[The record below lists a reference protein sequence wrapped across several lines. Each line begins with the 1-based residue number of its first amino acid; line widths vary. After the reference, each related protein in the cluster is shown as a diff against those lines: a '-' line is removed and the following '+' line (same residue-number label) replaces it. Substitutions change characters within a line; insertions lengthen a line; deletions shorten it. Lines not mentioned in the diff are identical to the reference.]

1 MNAPTV
7 SRGAKVDPAPEIS
20 VIVIAIHGDRRAVD
34 AIRSLDDAQ
43 VPTEVILVNTGGGSV
58 AEALGPLVE
67 QVVLVECDRLHL
79 PGGARNLG
87 LSQASAPVIAF
98 LAADCLATPGWLVS
112 RLAAHKD
119 AAAVAS
125 AIRPAP
131 GSRHVPIAS
140 WASYGI
146 LHCRR
151 APECPEDNALRYGVS
166 YRREV
171 FAQYGA
177 FLEDRRIGEDTELN
191 NRLIGADL
199 PHWYPQIVTSP
210 PLPDDRRRGSFR
222 LIQPRKTPVP
232 LGPRQSYSRD
242 AQVSASR
249 GGKRVEL
256 LVLRSTR
263 ARRDEAGPAYCSAP
277 DHDAR
282 RQLCARRGLR
292 GHPAQAAGDGFRYS
306 FAMTRTPSS
315 RSCLG
320 VAGAGAPISRSSAC
334 WFIGN
339 SVISRRFCTPQS
351 SITMRS
357 MPNAAPPCGGAP
369 YWNAR

>member
-1 MNAPTV
+1 MTAPTV
-7 SRGAKVDPAPEIS
+7 SRGAKVNPAPEIS

-34 AIRSLDDAQ
+34 AIRSLNDAQ

-131 GSRHVPIAS
+131 GRRHVPIAS

-177 FLEDRRIGEDTELN
+177 FLEDRRIGEDTEFN

-199 PHWYPQIVTSP
+199 PHWYPQIVTLHRYPTTVGAAVS
-210 PLPDDRRRGSFR
+210 DSF
-222 LIQPRKTPVP
+222 
-232 LGPRQSYSRD
+232 
-242 AQVSASR
+242 SR
-249 GGKRVEL
+249 GRRLFHWVPGSRIRATLRCLRRAAGSAWNFWSFVPHARGETRRAL
-256 LVLRSTR
+256 LVAAPLTMMLVVSYALGAVFEATR
-263 ARRDEAGPAYCSAP
+263 PKP
-277 DHDAR
+277 
-282 RQLCARRGLR
+282 
-292 GHPAQAAGDGFRYS
+292 QAAG
-306 FAMTRTPSS
+306 FATPS
-315 RSCLG
+315 R
-320 VAGAGAPISRSSAC
+320 
-334 WFIGN
+334 
-339 SVISRRFCTPQS
+339 
-351 SITMRS
+351 
-357 MPNAAPPCGGAP
+357 
-369 YWNAR
+369 